1 VPGEGNSGGKGKAK
15 LGGDEG
21 GVEGLKPG
29 TDGKGNNGGDD
40 LDGGG

>member
-1 VPGEGNSGGKGKAK
+1 EAGGVPGEGNNGGKGKPK
-15 LGGDEG
+15 LG